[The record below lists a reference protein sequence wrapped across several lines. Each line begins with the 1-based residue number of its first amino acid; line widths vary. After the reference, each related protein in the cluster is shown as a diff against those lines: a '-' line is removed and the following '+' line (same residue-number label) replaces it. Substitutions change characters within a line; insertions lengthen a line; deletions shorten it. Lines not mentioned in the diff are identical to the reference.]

1 MTTTAPAPGATTA
14 PRPTPPFLTAN
25 GVARKGNI
33 LVNYITSTDHKTIG
47 YMYLV
52 SSFIYF
58 LIGGVMAL
66 IIRAQ
71 LFEPCLQAV
80 ATKEQYNQ
88 LFTMHRTIMLLMF
101 ATPRFSV
108 FANRLMP

>member
-14 PRPTPPFLTAN
+14 PAAPKPTLLTAN
-25 GVARKGNI
+25 GVERKGNI

-47 YMYLV
+47 YMYLI

-66 IIRAQ
+66 AGVVVVNLKR
-71 LFEPCLQAV
+71 
-80 ATKEQYNQ
+80 
-88 LFTMHRTIMLLMF
+88 
-101 ATPRFSV
+101 
-108 FANRLMP
+108 